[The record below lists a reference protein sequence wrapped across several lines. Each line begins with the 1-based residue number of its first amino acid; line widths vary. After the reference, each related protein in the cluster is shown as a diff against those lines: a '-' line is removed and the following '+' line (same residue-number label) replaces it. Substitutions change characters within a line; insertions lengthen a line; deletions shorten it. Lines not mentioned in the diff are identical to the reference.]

1 MSVDT
6 KLRHELE
13 QMDEKFNGDGMVQ
26 MLGMSTL
33 NWMNVDSSRQLMFN
47 SHIKQLLTLINPD
60 VPRIQTGFE
69 NTIGSYSNAYMK
81 LDGIWEV
88 KDIIKKFPELPNS
101 HIYTVVFYN
110 KKKDL
115 YEMIEA
121 PIAESLTEKFGYS
134 YNISRMDQMQV
145 GDKIKDEIIYKS
157 TSFDDQMNY
166 RMGKNATVFY
176 STSTDTLED
185 ALVVRKGWADSIRS
199 VEIDNVQVSINTNE
213 VPVNLYHDDKH
224 DYKAFPDIGEE
235 VNNSL
240 LCAIRMINN
249 EHLLYDF
256 QKSMMMTTMD
266 TDAEYYVS
274 KHAEVYDIDVY
285 YNGDKD
291 FPDNKFYQQLK
302 YYYDAGNE
310 YAKKLYNW
318 ANDIKKSGSNYTDNI
333 AHIRSRYMH
342 WSDKDYKWK
351 NKDRAFANMIVEF
364 KVRALVPLEYG
375 SKITGRF
382 GNKGVVAGIVNT
394 DKIDLE
400 RTLGEMLASN
410 TDLSP
415 DEIAKYTSNIQIV
428 DDARMPYADDRP
440 IDLLLNSSGAIRRL
454 NPGQLC
460 EVETNF
466 IGEEL
471 RKKICATESMKEKE
485 DMIFKFLDIIS
496 SDEASFFRKMY
507 DSYDSEV
514 LVNRYKFNFMA
525 EESKKAFIEDIEKNG
540 FYIVR
545 PPHKPILYKDVMALY
560 EAFPF
565 IKPIPLY
572 IDLFGIKH
580 RKVIK
585 EGVCGTQYVIVLK
598 QNSNKN
604 FSARST
610 FRVNRSNLPA
620 KDVTK
625 KTNRSSYARTPV
637 RLSEIY
643 NLFSSISGKTL
654 AEYNIFMRS
663 SPIGSKSLDRILSA
677 DGNPLKIKKLKV
689 RDNYT
694 NSNADI
700 LNARLKAIGLAIEFT
715 TLEDEEKK
723 YNPDTVVPMEFN
735 GYTIYD
741 KWSKHKMYEDIFR
754 IFNELNR
761 SIMMVESYRGEK
773 IDRIW
778 KHILSSKELKDKYPD
793 DFDEDA
799 VQAIKNA
806 TEHTMDSFVKVVE
819 EKTKELNKSSD
830 KESEVVKTP
839 ARRGRKPKKKYED
852 LVNEVLEE
860 NRRMTEEDSE
870 DYEDSPQND
879 ELIVDES

>member
-13 QMDEKFNGDGMVQ
+13 VMDEKFSGDNMVQ

-47 SHIKQLLTLINPD
+47 SHIKQLLTLVNPD

-69 NTIGSYSNAYMK
+69 NSIGAYSKAYKKME
-81 LDGIWEV
+81 GTWEV
-88 KDIIKKFPELPNS
+88 KDIIQKFPEIPNS

-110 KKKDL
+110 KKEDL

-121 PIAESLTEKFGYS
+121 PIAESLTEKFGYA
-134 YNISRMDQMQV
+134 YNISRMDNLKV

-166 RMGKNATVFY
+166 RLGKNATVFY

-199 VEIDNVQVSINTNE
+199 VEIDSVQVSVNTNE
-213 VPVNLYHDDKH
+213 VLVNLYGDSKN
-224 DYKAFPDIGEE
+224 YRTFPNIGEE
-235 VNNSL
+235 VNNAL
-240 LCAIRMINN
+240 LCAVRVINN
-249 EHLLYDF
+249 DHLLYDF
-256 QKSMMMTTMD
+256 QKNMMMTTMD

-291 FPDNKFYQQLK
+291 FPDNLFYQQIK
-302 YYYDAGNE
+302 YYYEAGNE
-310 YAKKLYNW
+310 YARKLYRW
-318 ANDIKKSGSNYTDNI
+318 ADDIKKSGSKYTDNI
-333 AHIRSRYMH
+333 THIRSRYMH
-342 WSDKDYKWK
+342 WNDKEYKWK
-351 NKDRAFANMIVEF
+351 NKDRAFANMIIQF

-382 GNKGVVAGIVNT
+382 GNKGVVSGIVDT
-394 DKIDLE
+394 DRIDLE

-415 DEIAKYTSNIQIV
+415 DEIAKYTSNIQVV
-428 DDARMPYADDRP
+428 DDERMPYADDRP

-471 RKKICATESMKEKE
+471 RKKICQTEGIEAKAELA
-485 DMIFKFLDIIS
+485 FKFLDIIS
-496 SDEASFFRKMY
+496 SKEATFFRNMY
-507 DSYDSEV
+507 EGYEKNV
-514 LVNRYKFNFMA
+514 LVNRHNFKFMA

-545 PPHKPILYKDVMALY
+545 PPHKPILYKDVMNLY

-580 RKVIK
+580 RKIIK
-585 EGVCGTQYVIVLK
+585 NGICGTQYVIILK

-643 NLFSSISGKTL
+643 NLFSSISGRTL

-700 LNARLKAIGLAIEFT
+700 LNARLKAIGLAIEFS
-715 TLEDEEKK
+715 TLEDEEKR
-723 YNPDTVVPMEFN
+723 YPPDTVVPMEFN

-741 KWSKHKMYEDIFR
+741 KWYKHNMYQDIFNMYNKMMR
-754 IFNELNR
+754 STTFIESYHGQKEEKCWNHIFNN
-761 SIMMVESYRGEK
+761 
-773 IDRIW
+773 
-778 KHILSSKELKDKYPD
+778 KELHEKYPD
-793 DFDEDA
+793 DFNEEA
-799 VQAIKNA
+799 VEAIKKA
-806 TEHTMDSFVKVVE
+806 TQQNLDEFMRILDENK
-819 EKTKELNKSSD
+819 KEVSKSSATSTEET
-830 KESEVVKTP
+830 KVPKK
-839 ARRGRKPKKKYED
+839 RGRKPKKKYEE
-852 LVNEVLEE
+852 LVNEVLEA
-860 NRRMTEEDSE
+860 NRQMEEEDAE
-870 DYEDSPQND
+870 DYEDSPQNS
-879 ELIVDES
+879 ELIEC

>member
-13 QMDEKFNGDGMVQ
+13 VMDEKFSGDNMVQ

-47 SHIKQLLTLINPD
+47 SHIKQLLTLVNPD

-69 NTIGSYSNAYMK
+69 NSIGAYSKAYKKME
-81 LDGIWEV
+81 GTWEV
-88 KDIIKKFPELPNS
+88 KDIIQKFPEIPNS

-110 KKKDL
+110 KKEDL

-121 PIAESLTEKFGYS
+121 PIAESLTEKFGYA
-134 YNISRMDQMQV
+134 YNISRMDNLKV

-166 RMGKNATVFY
+166 RLGKNATVFY

-199 VEIDNVQVSINTNE
+199 VEIDSVQVSVNTNE
-213 VPVNLYHDDKH
+213 VLVNLYGDSKN
-224 DYKAFPDIGEE
+224 YRTFPNIGEE
-235 VNNSL
+235 VNNAL
-240 LCAIRMINN
+240 LCAVRVINN
-249 EHLLYDF
+249 DHLLYDF
-256 QKSMMMTTMD
+256 QKNMMMTTMD

-285 YNGDKD
+285 YNGDKE
-291 FPDNKFYQQLK
+291 FPDNLFYQQIK
-302 YYYDAGNE
+302 YYYEAGNE
-310 YAKKLYNW
+310 YARKLYRW
-318 ANDIKKSGSNYTDNI
+318 ADDIKKSGSKYTDNI
-333 AHIRSRYMH
+333 THIRSRYMH
-342 WSDKDYKWK
+342 WNDKEYKWK
-351 NKDRAFANMIVEF
+351 NKDRAFANMIIQF

-382 GNKGVVAGIVNT
+382 GNKGVVSGIVDT
-394 DKIDLE
+394 DRIDLE

-415 DEIAKYTSNIQIV
+415 DEIAKYTSNIQVV
-428 DDARMPYADDRP
+428 DDERMPYADDRP

-471 RKKICATESMKEKE
+471 RKKICQTEGIEAKAELA
-485 DMIFKFLDIIS
+485 FKFLDIIS
-496 SDEASFFRKMY
+496 SKEATFFRNMY
-507 DSYDSEV
+507 EGYEKNV
-514 LVNRYKFNFMA
+514 LVNRHNFKFMA

-545 PPHKPILYKDVMALY
+545 PPHKPILYKDVMNLY

-580 RKVIK
+580 RKIIK
-585 EGVCGTQYVIVLK
+585 NGICGTQYVIILK

-643 NLFSSISGKTL
+643 NLFSSISGRTL

-700 LNARLKAIGLAIEFT
+700 LNARLKAIGLAIEFS
-715 TLEDEEKK
+715 TLEDEEKR
-723 YNPDTVVPMEFN
+723 YPPDTVVPMEFN

-741 KWSKHKMYEDIFR
+741 KWYKHNMYQDIFNMYNKMMR
-754 IFNELNR
+754 STTFIESYHGQKEEKCWNHIFNN
-761 SIMMVESYRGEK
+761 
-773 IDRIW
+773 
-778 KHILSSKELKDKYPD
+778 KELHEKYPD
-793 DFDEDA
+793 DFNEEA
-799 VQAIKNA
+799 VEAIKKA
-806 TEHTMDSFVKVVE
+806 TQQNLDEFMRILDENK
-819 EKTKELNKSSD
+819 KEVSKSSATSTEET
-830 KESEVVKTP
+830 KVPKK
-839 ARRGRKPKKKYED
+839 RGRKPKKKYEE
-852 LVNEVLEE
+852 LVNEVLEA
-860 NRRMTEEDSE
+860 NRQMEEEDAE
-870 DYEDSPQND
+870 DYEDSPQNS
-879 ELIVDES
+879 ELIEC

>member
-13 QMDEKFNGDGMVQ
+13 VMDEKFSGDNMVQ

-47 SHIKQLLTLINPD
+47 SHIKQLLTLVNPD

-69 NTIGSYSNAYMK
+69 NSIGAYSKAYKKME
-81 LDGIWEV
+81 GTWEV
-88 KDIIKKFPELPNS
+88 KDIIQKFPEIPNS

-110 KKKDL
+110 KKEDL

-121 PIAESLTEKFGYS
+121 PIAESLTEKFGYA
-134 YNISRMDQMQV
+134 YNISRMDNLKV

-166 RMGKNATVFY
+166 RLGKNATVFY

-199 VEIDNVQVSINTNE
+199 VEIDSVQVSVNTNE
-213 VPVNLYHDDKH
+213 VLVNLYGDSKN
-224 DYKAFPDIGEE
+224 YRTFPNIGEE
-235 VNNSL
+235 VNNAL
-240 LCAIRMINN
+240 LCAVRVINN
-249 EHLLYDF
+249 DHLLYDF
-256 QKSMMMTTMD
+256 QKNMMMTTMD

-291 FPDNKFYQQLK
+291 FPDNLFYQQIK
-302 YYYDAGNE
+302 YYYEAGNE
-310 YAKKLYNW
+310 YARKLYRW
-318 ANDIKKSGSNYTDNI
+318 ADDIKKSGSKYTDNI
-333 AHIRSRYMH
+333 THIRSRYMH
-342 WSDKDYKWK
+342 WNDKEYKWK
-351 NKDRAFANMIVEF
+351 NKDRAFANMIIQF

-382 GNKGVVAGIVNT
+382 GNKGVVSGIVDT
-394 DKIDLE
+394 DRIDLE

-415 DEIAKYTSNIQIV
+415 DEIAKYTSNIQVV
-428 DDARMPYADDRP
+428 DDERMPYADDRP

-471 RKKICATESMKEKE
+471 RKKICQTEGIEAKAELA
-485 DMIFKFLDIIS
+485 FKFLDIIS
-496 SDEASFFRKMY
+496 SKEATFFRNMY
-507 DSYDSEV
+507 EGYEKNV
-514 LVNRYKFNFMA
+514 LVNRHNFKFMA
-525 EESKKAFIEDIEKNG
+525 EDSKKAFIEDIEKNG

-545 PPHKPILYKDVMALY
+545 PPHKPILYKDVMNLY

-580 RKVIK
+580 RKIIK
-585 EGVCGTQYVIVLK
+585 NGICGTQYVIILK

-643 NLFSSISGKTL
+643 NLFSSISGRTL

-700 LNARLKAIGLAIEFT
+700 LNARLKAIGLAIEFS
-715 TLEDEEKK
+715 TLEDEEKR
-723 YNPDTVVPMEFN
+723 YPPDTVVPMEFN

-741 KWSKHKMYEDIFR
+741 KWYKHNMYQDIFNMYNKMMR
-754 IFNELNR
+754 STTFIESYHGQKEEKCWNHIFNN
-761 SIMMVESYRGEK
+761 
-773 IDRIW
+773 
-778 KHILSSKELKDKYPD
+778 KELHEKYPD
-793 DFDEDA
+793 DFNEEA
-799 VQAIKNA
+799 VEAIKKA
-806 TEHTMDSFVKVVE
+806 TQQNLDEFMRILDENK
-819 EKTKELNKSSD
+819 KEVSKSSATSTEET
-830 KESEVVKTP
+830 KVPKK
-839 ARRGRKPKKKYED
+839 RGRKPKKKYEE
-852 LVNEVLEE
+852 LVNEVLEA
-860 NRRMTEEDSE
+860 NRQMEEEDAE
-870 DYEDSPQND
+870 DYEDSPQNS
-879 ELIVDES
+879 ELIEC

>member
-13 QMDEKFNGDGMVQ
+13 VMDEKFSGDNMVQ

-47 SHIKQLLTLINPD
+47 SHIKQLLTLVNPD

-69 NTIGSYSNAYMK
+69 NSIGAYSKAYKKME
-81 LDGIWEV
+81 GTWEV
-88 KDIIKKFPELPNS
+88 KDIIQKFPEIPNS

-110 KKKDL
+110 KKEDL

-121 PIAESLTEKFGYS
+121 PIAESLTEKFGYA
-134 YNISRMDQMQV
+134 YNISRMDNLKV

-166 RMGKNATVFY
+166 RLGKNATVFY

-199 VEIDNVQVSINTNE
+199 VEIDSVQVSVNTNE
-213 VPVNLYHDDKH
+213 VLVNLYGDSKN
-224 DYKAFPDIGEE
+224 YRTFPNIGEE
-235 VNNSL
+235 VNNAL
-240 LCAIRMINN
+240 LCAVRVINN
-249 EHLLYDF
+249 DHLLYDF
-256 QKSMMMTTMD
+256 QKNMMMTTMD

-285 YNGDKD
+285 YNGDKE
-291 FPDNKFYQQLK
+291 FPDNLFYQQIK
-302 YYYDAGNE
+302 YYYEAGNE
-310 YAKKLYNW
+310 YARKLYRW
-318 ANDIKKSGSNYTDNI
+318 ADDIKKSGSKYTDNI
-333 AHIRSRYMH
+333 THIRSRYMH
-342 WSDKDYKWK
+342 WNDKEYKWK
-351 NKDRAFANMIVEF
+351 NKDRAFANMIIQF

-382 GNKGVVAGIVNT
+382 GNKGVVSGIVDT
-394 DKIDLE
+394 DRIDLE

-415 DEIAKYTSNIQIV
+415 DEIAKYTSNIQVV
-428 DDARMPYADDRP
+428 DDERMPYADDRP

-471 RKKICATESMKEKE
+471 RKKICQTEGIEAKAELA
-485 DMIFKFLDIIS
+485 FKFLDIIS
-496 SDEASFFRKMY
+496 SKEATFFRNMY
-507 DSYDSEV
+507 EGYEKNV
-514 LVNRYKFNFMA
+514 LVNRHNFKFMA
-525 EESKKAFIEDIEKNG
+525 EDSKKAFIEDIEKNG

-545 PPHKPILYKDVMALY
+545 PPHKPILYKDVMNLY

-580 RKVIK
+580 RKIIK
-585 EGVCGTQYVIVLK
+585 NGICGTQYVIILK

-643 NLFSSISGKTL
+643 NLFSSISGRTL

-700 LNARLKAIGLAIEFT
+700 LNARLKAIGLAIEFS
-715 TLEDEEKK
+715 TLEDEEKR
-723 YNPDTVVPMEFN
+723 YPPDTVVPMEFN

-741 KWSKHKMYEDIFR
+741 KWYKHNMYQDIFNMYNKMMR
-754 IFNELNR
+754 STTFIESYHGQKEEKCWNHIFNN
-761 SIMMVESYRGEK
+761 
-773 IDRIW
+773 
-778 KHILSSKELKDKYPD
+778 KELHEKYPD
-793 DFDEDA
+793 DFNEEA
-799 VQAIKNA
+799 VEAIKKA
-806 TEHTMDSFVKVVE
+806 TQQNLDEFMRILDENK
-819 EKTKELNKSSD
+819 KEVSKSSATSTEET
-830 KESEVVKTP
+830 KVPKK
-839 ARRGRKPKKKYED
+839 RGRKPKKKYEE
-852 LVNEVLEE
+852 LVNEVLEA
-860 NRRMTEEDSE
+860 NRQMEEEDAE
-870 DYEDSPQND
+870 DYEDSPQNS
-879 ELIVDES
+879 ELIEC

>member
-13 QMDEKFNGDGMVQ
+13 VMDEKFSGDNMVQ

-47 SHIKQLLTLINPD
+47 SHIKQLLTLVNPD

-69 NTIGSYSNAYMK
+69 NSIGAYSKAYKKME
-81 LDGIWEV
+81 GTWEV
-88 KDIIKKFPELPNS
+88 KDIIQKFPEIPNS

-110 KKKDL
+110 KKEDL

-121 PIAESLTEKFGYS
+121 PIAESLTEKFGYA
-134 YNISRMDQMQV
+134 YNISRMDNLKV

-166 RMGKNATVFY
+166 RLGKNATVFY

-199 VEIDNVQVSINTNE
+199 VEIDSVQVSVNTNE
-213 VPVNLYHDDKH
+213 VLVNLYGDSKN
-224 DYKAFPDIGEE
+224 YRTFPNIGEE
-235 VNNSL
+235 VNNAL
-240 LCAIRMINN
+240 LCAVRVINN
-249 EHLLYDF
+249 DHLLYDF
-256 QKSMMMTTMD
+256 QKNMMMTTMD

-285 YNGDKD
+285 YNGDKE
-291 FPDNKFYQQLK
+291 FPDNLFYQQIK
-302 YYYDAGNE
+302 YYYEAGNE
-310 YAKKLYNW
+310 YARKLYRW
-318 ANDIKKSGSNYTDNI
+318 ADDIKKSGSKYTDNI
-333 AHIRSRYMH
+333 THIRSRYMH
-342 WSDKDYKWK
+342 WNDKEYKWK
-351 NKDRAFANMIVEF
+351 NKDRAFANMIIQF

-382 GNKGVVAGIVNT
+382 GNKGVVSGIVDT
-394 DKIDLE
+394 DRIDLE

-415 DEIAKYTSNIQIV
+415 DEIAKYTSNIQVV
-428 DDARMPYADDRP
+428 DDERMPYADDRP

-471 RKKICATESMKEKE
+471 RKKICQTEGIEAKAELA
-485 DMIFKFLDIIS
+485 FKFLDIIS
-496 SDEASFFRKMY
+496 SKEATFFRNMY
-507 DSYDSEV
+507 EGYEKNV
-514 LVNRYKFNFMA
+514 LVNRHNFKFMA
-525 EESKKAFIEDIEKNG
+525 EDSKKAFIEDIEKNG

-545 PPHKPILYKDVMALY
+545 PPHKPILYKDVMNLY

-580 RKVIK
+580 RKIIK
-585 EGVCGTQYVIVLK
+585 NGICGTQYVIILK

-643 NLFSSISGKTL
+643 NLFSSISGRTL

-700 LNARLKAIGLAIEFT
+700 LNARLKAIGLAIEFS
-715 TLEDEEKK
+715 TLEDEEKR
-723 YNPDTVVPMEFN
+723 YPPDTVVPMEFN

-741 KWSKHKMYEDIFR
+741 KWYKHNMYQDIFNMYNKMMR
-754 IFNELNR
+754 STTFIESYHGQKEEKCWNHIFNN
-761 SIMMVESYRGEK
+761 
-773 IDRIW
+773 
-778 KHILSSKELKDKYPD
+778 KELHEKYPD
-793 DFDEDA
+793 DFNEEA
-799 VQAIKNA
+799 VEAIKKA
-806 TEHTMDSFVKVVE
+806 TQQNLDEFMRILDENKKEDS
-819 EKTKELNKSSD
+819 KSSATSTEEP
-830 KESEVVKTP
+830 KVPKK
-839 ARRGRKPKKKYED
+839 RGRKPKKKYEE
-852 LVNEVLEE
+852 LVNEVLEA
-860 NRRMTEEDSE
+860 NRQMEEEDAE
-870 DYEDSPQND
+870 DYEDSPQNS
-879 ELIVDES
+879 ELIEC

>member
-13 QMDEKFNGDGMVQ
+13 VMDEKFSGDNMVQ

-47 SHIKQLLTLINPD
+47 SHIKQLLTLVNPD

-69 NTIGSYSNAYMK
+69 NSIGAYSKAYKKME
-81 LDGIWEV
+81 GTWEV
-88 KDIIKKFPELPNS
+88 KDIIQKFPEIPNS

-110 KKKDL
+110 KKEDL

-121 PIAESLTEKFGYS
+121 PIAESLTEKFGYA
-134 YNISRMDQMQV
+134 YNISRMDNLKV

-166 RMGKNATVFY
+166 RLGKNATVFY

-199 VEIDNVQVSINTNE
+199 VEIDSVQVSVNTNE
-213 VPVNLYHDDKH
+213 VLVNLYGDSKN
-224 DYKAFPDIGEE
+224 YRTFPNIGEE
-235 VNNSL
+235 VNNAL
-240 LCAIRMINN
+240 LCAVRVINN
-249 EHLLYDF
+249 DHLLYDF
-256 QKSMMMTTMD
+256 QKNMMMTTMD

-285 YNGDKD
+285 YNGDKE
-291 FPDNKFYQQLK
+291 FPDNLFYQQIK
-302 YYYDAGNE
+302 YYYEAGNE
-310 YAKKLYNW
+310 YARKLYRW
-318 ANDIKKSGSNYTDNI
+318 ADDIKKSGSKYTDNI
-333 AHIRSRYMH
+333 THIRSRYMH
-342 WSDKDYKWK
+342 WNDKEYKWK
-351 NKDRAFANMIVEF
+351 NKDRAFANMIIQF

-382 GNKGVVAGIVNT
+382 GNKGVVSGIVDT
-394 DKIDLE
+394 DRIDLE

-415 DEIAKYTSNIQIV
+415 DEIAKYTSNIQVV
-428 DDARMPYADDRP
+428 DDERMPYADDRP

-471 RKKICATESMKEKE
+471 RKKICQTEGIEAKAELA
-485 DMIFKFLDIIS
+485 FKFLDIIS
-496 SDEASFFRKMY
+496 SKEATFFRNMY
-507 DSYDSEV
+507 EGYEKNV
-514 LVNRYKFNFMA
+514 LVNRHNFKFMA

-545 PPHKPILYKDVMALY
+545 PPHKPILYKDVMNLY

-580 RKVIK
+580 RKIIK
-585 EGVCGTQYVIVLK
+585 NGICGTQYVIILK

-643 NLFSSISGKTL
+643 NLFSSISGRTL

-700 LNARLKAIGLAIEFT
+700 LNARLKAIGLAIEFS
-715 TLEDEEKK
+715 TLEDEEKR
-723 YNPDTVVPMEFN
+723 YPPDTVVPMEFN

-741 KWSKHKMYEDIFR
+741 KWYKHSMYQDIFNMYNKMMR
-754 IFNELNR
+754 STTFIESYHGQKEEKCWNHIFNN
-761 SIMMVESYRGEK
+761 
-773 IDRIW
+773 
-778 KHILSSKELKDKYPD
+778 KELHEKYPD
-793 DFDEDA
+793 DFNEEA
-799 VQAIKNA
+799 VEAIKKA
-806 TEHTMDSFVKVVE
+806 TQQNLDEFMRILDENK
-819 EKTKELNKSSD
+819 KEVSKSSGTSTEET
-830 KESEVVKTP
+830 KVPKK
-839 ARRGRKPKKKYED
+839 RGRKPKKKYEE
-852 LVNEVLEE
+852 LVNEVLEA
-860 NRRMTEEDSE
+860 NRQMEEEDAE
-870 DYEDSPQND
+870 DYEDSPQNS
-879 ELIVDES
+879 ELIEC

>member
-13 QMDEKFNGDGMVQ
+13 VMDEKFSGDNMVQ

-47 SHIKQLLTLINPD
+47 SHIKQLLTLVNPD

-69 NTIGSYSNAYMK
+69 NSIGAYSKAYKKME
-81 LDGIWEV
+81 GTWEV
-88 KDIIKKFPELPNS
+88 KDIIQKFPEIPNS

-110 KKKDL
+110 KKEDL

-121 PIAESLTEKFGYS
+121 PIAESLTEKFGYA
-134 YNISRMDQMQV
+134 YNISRMDNLKV

-166 RMGKNATVFY
+166 RLGKNATVFY

-199 VEIDNVQVSINTNE
+199 VEIDSVQVSVNTNE
-213 VPVNLYHDDKH
+213 VLVNLYGDSKN
-224 DYKAFPDIGEE
+224 YRTFPNIGEE
-235 VNNSL
+235 VNNAL
-240 LCAIRMINN
+240 LCAVRVINN
-249 EHLLYDF
+249 DHLLYDF
-256 QKSMMMTTMD
+256 QKNMMMTTMD

-285 YNGDKD
+285 YNGDKE
-291 FPDNKFYQQLK
+291 FPDNLFYQQIK
-302 YYYDAGNE
+302 YYYEAGNE
-310 YAKKLYNW
+310 YARKLYRW
-318 ANDIKKSGSNYTDNI
+318 ADDIKKSGSKYTDNI
-333 AHIRSRYMH
+333 THIRSRYMH
-342 WSDKDYKWK
+342 WNDKEYKWK
-351 NKDRAFANMIVEF
+351 NKDRAFANMIIQF

-382 GNKGVVAGIVNT
+382 GNKGVVSGIVDT
-394 DKIDLE
+394 DRIDLE

-415 DEIAKYTSNIQIV
+415 DEIAKYTSNIQVV
-428 DDARMPYADDRP
+428 DDERMPYADDRP

-471 RKKICATESMKEKE
+471 RKKICQTEGIEAKAELA
-485 DMIFKFLDIIS
+485 FKFLDIIS
-496 SDEASFFRKMY
+496 SKEATFFRNMY
-507 DSYDSEV
+507 EGYEKNV
-514 LVNRYKFNFMA
+514 LVNRHNFKFMA
-525 EESKKAFIEDIEKNG
+525 EDSKKAFIEDIEKNG

-545 PPHKPILYKDVMALY
+545 PPHKPILYKDVMNLY

-580 RKVIK
+580 RKIIK
-585 EGVCGTQYVIVLK
+585 NGICGTQYVIILK

-643 NLFSSISGKTL
+643 NLFSSISGRTL

-700 LNARLKAIGLAIEFT
+700 LNARLKAIGLAIEFS
-715 TLEDEEKK
+715 TLEDEEKR
-723 YNPDTVVPMEFN
+723 YPPDTVVPMEFN

-741 KWSKHKMYEDIFR
+741 KWYKHNMYQDIFNMYNKMMR
-754 IFNELNR
+754 STTFIESYHGQKEEKCWNHIFNN
-761 SIMMVESYRGEK
+761 
-773 IDRIW
+773 
-778 KHILSSKELKDKYPD
+778 KELHEKYPD
-793 DFDEDA
+793 DFNEEA
-799 VQAIKNA
+799 VEAIKKA
-806 TEHTMDSFVKVVE
+806 TQQNLDEFMRILDENKKEASKNSATSTEETKVP
-819 EKTKELNKSSD
+819 KK
-830 KESEVVKTP
+830 
-839 ARRGRKPKKKYED
+839 RGRKPKKKYEE
-852 LVNEVLEE
+852 LVNEVLEA
-860 NRRMTEEDSE
+860 NRQMEEEDAE
-870 DYEDSPQND
+870 DYEDSPQNS
-879 ELIVDES
+879 ELIEC

>member
-13 QMDEKFNGDGMVQ
+13 VMDEKFSGDNMVQ

-47 SHIKQLLTLINPD
+47 SHIKQLLTLVNPD

-69 NTIGSYSNAYMK
+69 NSIGAYSKAYKKME
-81 LDGIWEV
+81 GTWEV
-88 KDIIKKFPELPNS
+88 KDIIQKFPEIPNS

-110 KKKDL
+110 KKEDL

-121 PIAESLTEKFGYS
+121 PIAESLTEKFGYA
-134 YNISRMDQMQV
+134 YNISRMDNLKI

-166 RMGKNATVFY
+166 RLGKNATVFY

-199 VEIDNVQVSINTNE
+199 VEIDSVQVSVNTNE
-213 VPVNLYHDDKH
+213 VLVNLYGDSKN
-224 DYKAFPDIGEE
+224 YRTFPNIGEE
-235 VNNSL
+235 VNNAL
-240 LCAIRMINN
+240 LCAVRVINN
-249 EHLLYDF
+249 DHLLYDF
-256 QKSMMMTTMD
+256 QKNMMMTTMD

-291 FPDNKFYQQLK
+291 FPDNLFYQQIK
-302 YYYDAGNE
+302 YYYEAGNE
-310 YAKKLYNW
+310 YARKLYRW
-318 ANDIKKSGSNYTDNI
+318 ADDIKKSGSKYTDNI
-333 AHIRSRYMH
+333 THIRSRYMH
-342 WSDKDYKWK
+342 WNDKEYKWK
-351 NKDRAFANMIVEF
+351 NKDRAFANMIIQF

-382 GNKGVVAGIVNT
+382 GNKGVVSGIVDT
-394 DKIDLE
+394 DRIDLE

-415 DEIAKYTSNIQIV
+415 DEIAKYTSNIQVV
-428 DDARMPYADDRP
+428 DDERMPYADDRP

-471 RKKICATESMKEKE
+471 RKKICQTDGIEAKAELA
-485 DMIFKFLDIIS
+485 FKFLDIIS
-496 SDEASFFRKMY
+496 SKEATFFRNMY
-507 DSYDSEV
+507 EGYEKNV
-514 LVNRYKFNFMA
+514 LVNRHNFKFMA

-545 PPHKPILYKDVMALY
+545 PPHKPILYKDVMNLY

-580 RKVIK
+580 RKIIK
-585 EGVCGTQYVIVLK
+585 NGICGTQYVIILK

-643 NLFSSISGKTL
+643 NLFSSISGRTL

-700 LNARLKAIGLAIEFT
+700 LNARLKAIGLAIEFS
-715 TLEDEEKK
+715 TLEDEEKR
-723 YNPDTVVPMEFN
+723 YPPDTVVPMEFN

-741 KWSKHKMYEDIFR
+741 KWYKHNMYQDIFNMYNKLMR
-754 IFNELNR
+754 STTFIESYHGQKEEKCWNHIFNN
-761 SIMMVESYRGEK
+761 
-773 IDRIW
+773 
-778 KHILSSKELKDKYPD
+778 KELHEKYPD
-793 DFDEDA
+793 DFNEEA
-799 VQAIKNA
+799 VEAIKKATQQNLDEFMRILDENKKEVSKNSSTTA
-806 TEHTMDSFVKVVE
+806 TEETKVP
-819 EKTKELNKSSD
+819 KK
-830 KESEVVKTP
+830 
-839 ARRGRKPKKKYED
+839 RGRKPKKKYEE
-852 LVNEVLEE
+852 LVNEVLEA
-860 NRRMTEEDSE
+860 NRQMEEEDAE
-870 DYEDSPQND
+870 DYEDSPQNS
-879 ELIVDES
+879 ELIEC

>member
-13 QMDEKFNGDGMVQ
+13 VMDEKFSGDNMVQ

-47 SHIKQLLTLINPD
+47 SHIKQLLTLVNPD

-69 NTIGSYSNAYMK
+69 NSIGAYSKAYKKME
-81 LDGIWEV
+81 GTWEV
-88 KDIIKKFPELPNS
+88 KDIIQKFPEIPNS

-110 KKKDL
+110 KKEDL

-121 PIAESLTEKFGYS
+121 PIAESLTEKFGYA
-134 YNISRMDQMQV
+134 YNISRMDNLKV
-145 GDKIKDEIIYKS
+145 GDKIKDEIIYKY

-166 RMGKNATVFY
+166 RLGKNATVFY

-199 VEIDNVQVSINTNE
+199 VEIDSVQVSVNTNE
-213 VPVNLYHDDKH
+213 VLVNLYGDSKN
-224 DYKAFPDIGEE
+224 YRTFPNIGEE
-235 VNNSL
+235 VNNAL
-240 LCAIRMINN
+240 LCAVRVINN
-249 EHLLYDF
+249 DHLLYDF
-256 QKSMMMTTMD
+256 QKNMMMTTMD

-291 FPDNKFYQQLK
+291 FPDNLFYQQIK
-302 YYYDAGNE
+302 YYYEAGNE
-310 YAKKLYNW
+310 YARKLYRW
-318 ANDIKKSGSNYTDNI
+318 ADDIKKSGSKYTDNI
-333 AHIRSRYMH
+333 THIRSRYMH
-342 WSDKDYKWK
+342 WNDKEYKWK
-351 NKDRAFANMIVEF
+351 NKDRAFANMIIQF

-382 GNKGVVAGIVNT
+382 GNKGVVSGIVDT
-394 DKIDLE
+394 DRIDLE

-415 DEIAKYTSNIQIV
+415 DEIAKYTSNIQVV
-428 DDARMPYADDRP
+428 DDERMPYADDRP

-471 RKKICATESMKEKE
+471 RKKICQTEGIEAKAELA
-485 DMIFKFLDIIS
+485 FKFLDIIS
-496 SDEASFFRKMY
+496 SKEATFFRNMY
-507 DSYDSEV
+507 EGYEKNV
-514 LVNRYKFNFMA
+514 LVNRHNFKFMA

-545 PPHKPILYKDVMALY
+545 PPHKPILYKDVMNLY

-580 RKVIK
+580 RKIIK
-585 EGVCGTQYVIVLK
+585 NGICGTQYVIILK

-643 NLFSSISGKTL
+643 NLFSSISGRTL

-700 LNARLKAIGLAIEFT
+700 LNARLKAIGLAIEFS
-715 TLEDEEKK
+715 TLEDEEKR
-723 YNPDTVVPMEFN
+723 YPPDTVVPMEFN

-741 KWSKHKMYEDIFR
+741 KWYKHNMYQDIFNMYNKMMR
-754 IFNELNR
+754 STTFIESYHGQKEEKCWNHIFNN
-761 SIMMVESYRGEK
+761 
-773 IDRIW
+773 
-778 KHILSSKELKDKYPD
+778 KELHEKYPD
-793 DFDEDA
+793 DFNEEA
-799 VQAIKNA
+799 VEAIKKA
-806 TEHTMDSFVKVVE
+806 TQQNLDEFMRILDENK
-819 EKTKELNKSSD
+819 KEVSKSSATSTEEP
-830 KESEVVKTP
+830 KVPKK
-839 ARRGRKPKKKYED
+839 RGRKPKKKYEE
-852 LVNEVLEE
+852 LVNEVLEA
-860 NRRMTEEDSE
+860 NRQMEEEDAE
-870 DYEDSPQND
+870 DYEDSPQNS
-879 ELIVDES
+879 ELIEC

>member
-13 QMDEKFNGDGMVQ
+13 VMDEKFSGDNMVQ

-47 SHIKQLLTLINPD
+47 SHIKQLLTLVNPD

-69 NTIGSYSNAYMK
+69 NSIGAYSKAYKKME
-81 LDGIWEV
+81 GTWEV
-88 KDIIKKFPELPNS
+88 KDIIQKFPEIPNS

-110 KKKDL
+110 KKEDL

-121 PIAESLTEKFGYS
+121 PIAESLTEKFGYA
-134 YNISRMDQMQV
+134 YNISRMDNLKV

-166 RMGKNATVFY
+166 RLGKNATVFY

-199 VEIDNVQVSINTNE
+199 VEIDSVQVSVNTNE
-213 VPVNLYHDDKH
+213 VLVNLYGDSKN
-224 DYKAFPDIGEE
+224 YRTFPNIGEE
-235 VNNSL
+235 VNNAL
-240 LCAIRMINN
+240 LCAVRVINN
-249 EHLLYDF
+249 DHLLYDF
-256 QKSMMMTTMD
+256 QKNMMMTTMD

-285 YNGDKD
+285 YNGDKE
-291 FPDNKFYQQLK
+291 FPDNLFYQQIK
-302 YYYDAGNE
+302 YYYEAGNE
-310 YAKKLYNW
+310 YARKLYRW
-318 ANDIKKSGSNYTDNI
+318 ADDIKKSGSNYTDNI
-333 AHIRSRYMH
+333 THIRSRYMH
-342 WSDKDYKWK
+342 WNDKEYKWK
-351 NKDRAFANMIVEF
+351 NKDRAFANMIIQF

-382 GNKGVVAGIVNT
+382 GNKGVVSGIVDT
-394 DKIDLE
+394 DRIDLE

-415 DEIAKYTSNIQIV
+415 DEIAKYTSNIQVV
-428 DDARMPYADDRP
+428 DDERMPYADDRP

-471 RKKICATESMKEKE
+471 RKKICQTEGIEAKAELA
-485 DMIFKFLDIIS
+485 FKFLDIIS
-496 SDEASFFRKMY
+496 SKEATFFRNMY
-507 DSYDSEV
+507 EGYEKNV
-514 LVNRYKFNFMA
+514 LVNRHNFKFMA
-525 EESKKAFIEDIEKNG
+525 EDSKKAFIEDIEKNG

-545 PPHKPILYKDVMALY
+545 PPHKPILYKDVMNLY

-580 RKVIK
+580 RKIIK
-585 EGVCGTQYVIVLK
+585 NGICGTQYVIILK

-643 NLFSSISGKTL
+643 NLFSSISGRTL

-700 LNARLKAIGLAIEFT
+700 LNARLKAIGLAIEFS
-715 TLEDEEKK
+715 TLEDEEKR
-723 YNPDTVVPMEFN
+723 YPPDTVVPMEFN

-741 KWSKHKMYEDIFR
+741 KWYKHNMYQDIFNMYNKMMR
-754 IFNELNR
+754 STTFIESYHGQKEEKCWNHIFNN
-761 SIMMVESYRGEK
+761 
-773 IDRIW
+773 
-778 KHILSSKELKDKYPD
+778 KELHEKYPD
-793 DFDEDA
+793 DFNEEA
-799 VQAIKNA
+799 VEAIKKA
-806 TEHTMDSFVKVVE
+806 TQQNLDEFMRILDENK
-819 EKTKELNKSSD
+819 KEVSKSSATSTEET
-830 KESEVVKTP
+830 KVPKK
-839 ARRGRKPKKKYED
+839 RGRKPKKKYEE
-852 LVNEVLEE
+852 LVNEVLEA
-860 NRRMTEEDSE
+860 NRQMEEEDAE
-870 DYEDSPQND
+870 DYEDSPQNS
-879 ELIVDES
+879 ELIEC

>member
-13 QMDEKFNGDGMVQ
+13 VMDEKFSGDNMVQ

-47 SHIKQLLTLINPD
+47 SHIKQLLTLVNPD

-69 NTIGSYSNAYMK
+69 NSIGAYSKAYKKME
-81 LDGIWEV
+81 GTWEV
-88 KDIIKKFPELPNS
+88 KDIIQKFPEIPNS

-110 KKKDL
+110 KKEDL

-121 PIAESLTEKFGYS
+121 PIAESLTEKFGYA
-134 YNISRMDQMQV
+134 YNISRMDNLKV

-166 RMGKNATVFY
+166 RLGKNATVFY

-199 VEIDNVQVSINTNE
+199 VEIDSVQVSVNTNE
-213 VPVNLYHDDKH
+213 VLVNLYGDSKN
-224 DYKAFPDIGEE
+224 YRTFPNIGEE
-235 VNNSL
+235 VNNAL
-240 LCAIRMINN
+240 LCAVRVINN
-249 EHLLYDF
+249 DHLLYDF
-256 QKSMMMTTMD
+256 QKNMMMTTMD

-291 FPDNKFYQQLK
+291 FPDNLFYQQIK
-302 YYYDAGNE
+302 YYYEAGNE
-310 YAKKLYNW
+310 YARKLYRW
-318 ANDIKKSGSNYTDNI
+318 ADDIKKSGSKYTDNI
-333 AHIRSRYMH
+333 THIRSRYMH
-342 WSDKDYKWK
+342 WNDKEYKWK
-351 NKDRAFANMIVEF
+351 NKDRAFANMIIQF

-382 GNKGVVAGIVNT
+382 GNKGVVSGIVDT
-394 DKIDLE
+394 DRIDLE

-415 DEIAKYTSNIQIV
+415 DEIAKYTSNIQVV
-428 DDARMPYADDRP
+428 DDERMPYADDRP

-471 RKKICATESMKEKE
+471 RKKICQTEGIEAKAELA
-485 DMIFKFLDIIS
+485 FKFLDIIS
-496 SDEASFFRKMY
+496 SKEATFFRNMY
-507 DSYDSEV
+507 EGYEKNV
-514 LVNRYKFNFMA
+514 LVNRHNFKFMA

-545 PPHKPILYKDVMALY
+545 PPHKPILYKDVMNLY

-580 RKVIK
+580 RKIIK
-585 EGVCGTQYVIVLK
+585 NGICGTQYVIILK

-643 NLFSSISGKTL
+643 NLFSSISGRTL

-700 LNARLKAIGLAIEFT
+700 LNARLKAIGLAIEFS
-715 TLEDEEKK
+715 TLEDEEKR
-723 YNPDTVVPMEFN
+723 YPPDTVVPMEFN

-741 KWSKHKMYEDIFR
+741 KWYKHNMYQDIFNMYNKMMR
-754 IFNELNR
+754 STTFIESYHGQKEEKCWNHIFNN
-761 SIMMVESYRGEK
+761 
-773 IDRIW
+773 
-778 KHILSSKELKDKYPD
+778 KELHEKYPD
-793 DFDEDA
+793 DFNEEA
-799 VQAIKNA
+799 MEAIKKA
-806 TEHTMDSFVKVVE
+806 TQQNLDEFMRILDENK
-819 EKTKELNKSSD
+819 KEVSKSSATSTEEM
-830 KESEVVKTP
+830 KVPKK
-839 ARRGRKPKKKYED
+839 RGRKPKKKYEE
-852 LVNEVLEE
+852 LVNEVLEA
-860 NRRMTEEDSE
+860 NRQMEEEDAE
-870 DYEDSPQND
+870 DYEDSPQNS
-879 ELIVDES
+879 ELIEC

>member
-13 QMDEKFNGDGMVQ
+13 QMDETFSGDNMVK

-47 SHIKQLLTLINPD
+47 SHIKQSLTLINPD

-69 NTIGSYSNAYMK
+69 NTIGRYSNAYMK
-81 LDGIWEV
+81 LDGVWEV
-88 KDIIKKFPELPNS
+88 KDIIHKFPENPNS

-121 PIAESLTEKFGYS
+121 PIAESLTEKFGYV
-134 YNISRMDQMQV
+134 YDITRMDHMQI
-145 GDKIKDEIIYKS
+145 GDKLKDEIIYKS

-199 VEIDNVQVSINTNE
+199 VEIDSVQVSINTNE
-213 VPVNLYHDDKH
+213 VPVNLYHDEANP
-224 DYKAFPDIGEE
+224 YKAFPDIGES
-235 VNNSL
+235 VNNAL
-240 LCAIRMINN
+240 LCATRVVNN
-249 EHLLYDF
+249 DHLLYDL
-256 QKSMMMTTMD
+256 QKKNMMSTMD

-274 KHAEVYDIDVY
+274 KHAQVYDIDVY

-291 FPDNKFYQQLK
+291 FPDNIFYKQIK
-302 YYYDAGNE
+302 YYYEACNE
-310 YAKKLYNW
+310 YARKLYNW

-333 AHIRSRYMH
+333 PHIRSRYMH
-342 WSDKDYKWK
+342 WNDPNYKWK
-351 NKDRAFANMIVEF
+351 NKERAFANMIIEF
-364 KVRALVPLEYG
+364 KVQALVPLEYG

-382 GNKGVVAGIVNT
+382 GNKGVVSGIVNT

-428 DDARMPYADDRP
+428 DDARMPYAEDRP

-471 RKKICATESMKEKE
+471 RKKICKAESMKEKE

-496 SDEASFFRKMY
+496 KDEATFFRKMY
-507 DSYDSEV
+507 DSFDSEL
-514 LVNRYKFNFMA
+514 LVNRHKFNFMG
-525 EESKKAFIEDIEKNG
+525 EESKKAFIEDIETNG

-545 PPHKPILYKDVMALY
+545 PPQKPILYKDVMALY
-560 EAFPF
+560 EAFPD

-580 RKVIK
+580 RKIIK
-585 EGVCGTQYVIVLK
+585 EGVCGTQYVIILK

-643 NLFSSISGKTL
+643 NLFSSISGRTL

-663 SPIGSKSLDRILSA
+663 SPLGSKSLDRILSA

-700 LNARLKAIGLAIEFT
+700 LNARFKGIGIAIEFST
-715 TLEDEEKK
+715 ADDEEKR
-723 YNPDTVVPMEFN
+723 YPPDTIVPMEFN

-741 KWSKHKMYEDIFR
+741 KWSKHKMYEDIFNT
-754 IFNELNR
+754 FNKLMR
-761 SIMMVESYRGEK
+761 STIMIETYHGEK
-773 IDRIW
+773 AKCAW
-778 KHILSSKELKDKYPD
+778 EYILNSKDLKEKYPE
-793 DFDEDA
+793 DFNEDA
-799 VQAIKNA
+799 VNMIKIA
-806 TEHTMDSFVKVVE
+806 TEQSLESFMKVVE
-819 EKTKELNKSSD
+819 ESKKVTAKMNSD
-830 KESEVVKTP
+830 EPEAPK
-839 ARRGRKPKKKYED
+839 RRGRKPKKKYED
-852 LVNEVLEE
+852 LVNEVLEA
-860 NRRMTEEDSE
+860 NRKMAEEDAE
-870 DYEDSPQND
+870 DYEEND
-879 ELIVDES
+879 IGSNLLLDET

>member
-13 QMDEKFNGDGMVQ
+13 VMDEKFSGDNMVQ

-47 SHIKQLLTLINPD
+47 SHIKQLLTLVNPD

-69 NTIGSYSNAYMK
+69 NSIGAYSKAYKKME
-81 LDGIWEV
+81 GTWEV
-88 KDIIKKFPELPNS
+88 KDIIQKFPEIPNS

-110 KKKDL
+110 KKEDL

-121 PIAESLTEKFGYS
+121 PIAESLTEKFGYA
-134 YNISRMDQMQV
+134 YNISRMDNLKV

-166 RMGKNATVFY
+166 RLGKNATVFY

-199 VEIDNVQVSINTNE
+199 VEIDSVQVSVNTNE
-213 VPVNLYHDDKH
+213 VLVNLYGDSKN
-224 DYKAFPDIGEE
+224 YRTFPNIGEE
-235 VNNSL
+235 VNNAL
-240 LCAIRMINN
+240 LCAVRVINN
-249 EHLLYDF
+249 DHLLYDF
-256 QKSMMMTTMD
+256 QKNMMMTTMD

-291 FPDNKFYQQLK
+291 FPDNLFYQQIK
-302 YYYDAGNE
+302 YYYEAGNE
-310 YAKKLYNW
+310 YARKLYRW
-318 ANDIKKSGSNYTDNI
+318 ADDIKKSGSKYTDNI
-333 AHIRSRYMH
+333 THIRSRYMH
-342 WSDKDYKWK
+342 WNDKEYKWK
-351 NKDRAFANMIVEF
+351 NKDRAFANMIIQF

-382 GNKGVVAGIVNT
+382 GNKGVVSGIVDT
-394 DKIDLE
+394 DRIDLE

-415 DEIAKYTSNIQIV
+415 DEIAKYTSNIQVV
-428 DDARMPYADDRP
+428 DDERMPYADDRP

-471 RKKICATESMKEKE
+471 RKKICQTEGIEAKAELA
-485 DMIFKFLDIIS
+485 FKFLDIIS
-496 SDEASFFRKMY
+496 SKEATFFRNMY
-507 DSYDSEV
+507 EGYEKNV
-514 LVNRYKFNFMA
+514 LVNRHNFKFMA

-545 PPHKPILYKDVMALY
+545 PPHKPILYKDVMNLY

-580 RKVIK
+580 RKIIK
-585 EGVCGTQYVIVLK
+585 NGICGTQYVIILK

-643 NLFSSISGKTL
+643 NLFSSISGRTL

-700 LNARLKAIGLAIEFT
+700 LNARLKAIGLAIEFS
-715 TLEDEEKK
+715 TLEDEEKR
-723 YNPDTVVPMEFN
+723 YPPDTVVPMEFN

-741 KWSKHKMYEDIFR
+741 KWYKHNMYQDIFNMYNKMMR
-754 IFNELNR
+754 STTFIESYHGQKEEKCWNHIFNN
-761 SIMMVESYRGEK
+761 
-773 IDRIW
+773 
-778 KHILSSKELKDKYPD
+778 KELHEKYPD
-793 DFDEDA
+793 DFNEEA
-799 VQAIKNA
+799 VEAIKKA
-806 TEHTMDSFVKVVE
+806 TQQNLDEFMRILDENKKEVSKNSGTSTEETKVP
-819 EKTKELNKSSD
+819 KK
-830 KESEVVKTP
+830 
-839 ARRGRKPKKKYED
+839 RGRKPKKKYEE
-852 LVNEVLEE
+852 LVNEVLEA
-860 NRRMTEEDSE
+860 NRQMEEEDAE
-870 DYEDSPQND
+870 DYDDSPQNS
-879 ELIVDES
+879 ELIEC

>member
-13 QMDEKFNGDGMVQ
+13 VMDEKFSGDNMVQ

-47 SHIKQLLTLINPD
+47 SHIKQLLTLVNPD

-69 NTIGSYSNAYMK
+69 NSIGAYSKAYKKME
-81 LDGIWEV
+81 GTWEV
-88 KDIIKKFPELPNS
+88 KDIIQKFPEIPNS

-110 KKKDL
+110 KKEDL

-121 PIAESLTEKFGYS
+121 PIAESLTEKFGYA
-134 YNISRMDQMQV
+134 YNISRMDNLKV

-166 RMGKNATVFY
+166 RLGKNATVFY

-199 VEIDNVQVSINTNE
+199 VEIDSVQVSVNTNE
-213 VPVNLYHDDKH
+213 VLVNLYGDSKN
-224 DYKAFPDIGEE
+224 YRTFPNIGEE
-235 VNNSL
+235 VNNAL
-240 LCAIRMINN
+240 LCAVRVINN
-249 EHLLYDF
+249 DHLLYDF
-256 QKSMMMTTMD
+256 QKNMMMTTMD

-285 YNGDKD
+285 YNGDKE
-291 FPDNKFYQQLK
+291 FPDNLFYQQIK
-302 YYYDAGNE
+302 YYYEAGNE
-310 YAKKLYNW
+310 YARKLYRW
-318 ANDIKKSGSNYTDNI
+318 ADDIKKSGSKYTDNI
-333 AHIRSRYMH
+333 THIRSRYMH
-342 WSDKDYKWK
+342 WNDKEYKWK
-351 NKDRAFANMIVEF
+351 NKDRAFANMIIQF

-382 GNKGVVAGIVNT
+382 GNKGVVSGIVDT
-394 DKIDLE
+394 DRIDLE

-415 DEIAKYTSNIQIV
+415 DEIAKYTSNIQVV
-428 DDARMPYADDRP
+428 DDERMPYADDRP

-471 RKKICATESMKEKE
+471 RKKICQTEGIEAKAELA
-485 DMIFKFLDIIS
+485 FKFLDIIS
-496 SDEASFFRKMY
+496 SKEATFFRNMY
-507 DSYDSEV
+507 EGYEKNV
-514 LVNRYKFNFMA
+514 LVNRHNFKFMA

-545 PPHKPILYKDVMALY
+545 PPHKPILYKDVMNLY

-580 RKVIK
+580 RKIIK
-585 EGVCGTQYVIVLK
+585 NGICGTQYVIILK

-643 NLFSSISGKTL
+643 NLFSSISGRTL

-700 LNARLKAIGLAIEFT
+700 LNARLKAIGLAIEFS
-715 TLEDEEKK
+715 TLEDEEKR
-723 YNPDTVVPMEFN
+723 YPPDTVVPMEFN

-741 KWSKHKMYEDIFR
+741 KWYKHNMYQDIFNMYNKMMR
-754 IFNELNR
+754 STTFIESYHGQKEEKCWNHIFNN
-761 SIMMVESYRGEK
+761 
-773 IDRIW
+773 
-778 KHILSSKELKDKYPD
+778 KELHEKYPD
-793 DFDEDA
+793 DFNEEA
-799 VQAIKNA
+799 VEAIKKA
-806 TEHTMDSFVKVVE
+806 TQQNLDEFMRILDENKKEVSKNSATSIEEPKVP
-819 EKTKELNKSSD
+819 KK
-830 KESEVVKTP
+830 
-839 ARRGRKPKKKYED
+839 RGRKPKKKYEE
-852 LVNEVLEE
+852 LVNEVLEA
-860 NRRMTEEDSE
+860 NRQMEEEDAE
-870 DYEDSPQND
+870 DYEDSPQNS
-879 ELIVDES
+879 ELIEC

>member
-13 QMDEKFNGDGMVQ
+13 VMDEKFSGDNMVQ

-47 SHIKQLLTLINPD
+47 SHIKQLLTLVNPD

-69 NTIGSYSNAYMK
+69 NSIGAYSKAYKKME
-81 LDGIWEV
+81 GTWEV
-88 KDIIKKFPELPNS
+88 KDIIQKFPEIPNS

-110 KKKDL
+110 KKEDL

-121 PIAESLTEKFGYS
+121 PIAESLTEKFGYA
-134 YNISRMDQMQV
+134 YNISRMDNLKV

-166 RMGKNATVFY
+166 RLGKNATVFY

-199 VEIDNVQVSINTNE
+199 VEIDSVQVSVNTNE
-213 VPVNLYHDDKH
+213 VLVNLYGDSKN
-224 DYKAFPDIGEE
+224 YRTFPNIGEE
-235 VNNSL
+235 VNNAL
-240 LCAIRMINN
+240 LCAVRVINN
-249 EHLLYDF
+249 DHLLYDF
-256 QKSMMMTTMD
+256 QKNMMMTTMD

-291 FPDNKFYQQLK
+291 FPDNLFYQQIK
-302 YYYDAGNE
+302 YYYEAGND
-310 YAKKLYNW
+310 YARKLYRW
-318 ANDIKKSGSNYTDNI
+318 ADDIKKSGSKYTDNI
-333 AHIRSRYMH
+333 THIRSRYMH
-342 WSDKDYKWK
+342 WNDKEYKWK
-351 NKDRAFANMIVEF
+351 NKDRAFANMIIQF

-382 GNKGVVAGIVNT
+382 GNKGVVSGIVDT
-394 DKIDLE
+394 DRIDLE

-415 DEIAKYTSNIQIV
+415 DEIAKYTSNIQVV
-428 DDARMPYADDRP
+428 DDERMPYADDRP

-471 RKKICATESMKEKE
+471 RKKICQTEGIEAKAELA
-485 DMIFKFLDIIS
+485 FKFLDIIS
-496 SDEASFFRKMY
+496 SKEATFFRNMY
-507 DSYDSEV
+507 EGYEKNV
-514 LVNRYKFNFMA
+514 LVNRHNFKFMA

-545 PPHKPILYKDVMALY
+545 PPHKPILYKDVMNLY

-580 RKVIK
+580 RKIIK
-585 EGVCGTQYVIVLK
+585 NGICGTQYVIILK

-604 FSARST
+604 FSAIST

-643 NLFSSISGKTL
+643 NLFSSISGRTL

-700 LNARLKAIGLAIEFT
+700 LNARLKAIGLAIEFS
-715 TLEDEEKK
+715 TLEDEEKR
-723 YNPDTVVPMEFN
+723 YPPDTVVPMEFN

-741 KWSKHKMYEDIFR
+741 KWYKHNMYQDIFNMYNKMMR
-754 IFNELNR
+754 STTFIESYHGQKEEKCWNHIFNN
-761 SIMMVESYRGEK
+761 
-773 IDRIW
+773 
-778 KHILSSKELKDKYPD
+778 KELHEKYLD
-793 DFDEDA
+793 DFNEEA
-799 VQAIKNA
+799 VEAIKKA
-806 TEHTMDSFVKVVE
+806 TQQNLDEFMRILDENK
-819 EKTKELNKSSD
+819 KEVSKSSATSTEEP
-830 KESEVVKTP
+830 KVPKK
-839 ARRGRKPKKKYED
+839 RGRKPKKKYEE
-852 LVNEVLEE
+852 LVNEVLEA
-860 NRRMTEEDSE
+860 NRQMEEEDAE
-870 DYEDSPQND
+870 DYEDSPQNS
-879 ELIVDES
+879 ELIEC

>member
-13 QMDEKFNGDGMVQ
+13 VMDEKFSGDNMVQ

-47 SHIKQLLTLINPD
+47 SHIKQLLTLVNPD

-69 NTIGSYSNAYMK
+69 NSIGAYSKAYKKME
-81 LDGIWEV
+81 GTWEV
-88 KDIIKKFPELPNS
+88 KDIIQKFPEIPNS

-110 KKKDL
+110 KKEDL

-121 PIAESLTEKFGYS
+121 PIAESLTEKFGYA
-134 YNISRMDQMQV
+134 YNISRMDNLKV

-166 RMGKNATVFY
+166 RLGKNATVFY

-199 VEIDNVQVSINTNE
+199 VEIDSVQVSVNTNE
-213 VPVNLYHDDKH
+213 VLVNLYGDSKN
-224 DYKAFPDIGEE
+224 YRTFPNIGEE
-235 VNNSL
+235 VNNAL
-240 LCAIRMINN
+240 LCAVRVINN
-249 EHLLYDF
+249 DHLLYDF
-256 QKSMMMTTMD
+256 QKNMMMTTMD

-291 FPDNKFYQQLK
+291 FPDNLFYQQIK
-302 YYYDAGNE
+302 YYYEAGNE
-310 YAKKLYNW
+310 YARKLYRW
-318 ANDIKKSGSNYTDNI
+318 ADDIKKSGSKYTDNI
-333 AHIRSRYMH
+333 THIRSRYMH
-342 WSDKDYKWK
+342 WNDKEYKWK
-351 NKDRAFANMIVEF
+351 NKDRAFANMIIQF

-382 GNKGVVAGIVNT
+382 GNKGVVSGIVDT
-394 DKIDLE
+394 DRIDLE

-415 DEIAKYTSNIQIV
+415 DEIAKYTSNIQVV
-428 DDARMPYADDRP
+428 DDERMPYADDRP

-471 RKKICATESMKEKE
+471 RKKICQTEGIEAKAELA
-485 DMIFKFLDIIS
+485 FKFLDIIS
-496 SDEASFFRKMY
+496 SKEATFFRNMY
-507 DSYDSEV
+507 EGYEKNV
-514 LVNRYKFNFMA
+514 LVNRHNFKFMA
-525 EESKKAFIEDIEKNG
+525 EDSKKAFIEDIEKNG

-545 PPHKPILYKDVMALY
+545 PPHKPILYKDVMNLY

-580 RKVIK
+580 RKIIK
-585 EGVCGTQYVIVLK
+585 NGICGTQYVIILK

-643 NLFSSISGKTL
+643 NLFSSISGRTL

-700 LNARLKAIGLAIEFT
+700 LNARLKAIGLAIEFS
-715 TLEDEEKK
+715 TLEDEEKR
-723 YNPDTVVPMEFN
+723 YPPDTVVPMEFN

-741 KWSKHKMYEDIFR
+741 KWYKHNMYQDIFNMYNKLMR
-754 IFNELNR
+754 STTFIESYHGQKEEKCWNHIFNN
-761 SIMMVESYRGEK
+761 
-773 IDRIW
+773 
-778 KHILSSKELKDKYPD
+778 KELHEKYPD
-793 DFDEDA
+793 DFNEEA
-799 VQAIKNA
+799 VEAIKKATQQNLDEFMRILDENKKEVSKNSSTTA
-806 TEHTMDSFVKVVE
+806 TEETKVP
-819 EKTKELNKSSD
+819 KK
-830 KESEVVKTP
+830 
-839 ARRGRKPKKKYED
+839 RGRKPKKKYEE
-852 LVNEVLEE
+852 LVNEVLEA
-860 NRRMTEEDSE
+860 NRQMEEEDAE
-870 DYEDSPQND
+870 DYEDSPQNS
-879 ELIVDES
+879 ELIEC

>member
-13 QMDEKFNGDGMVQ
+13 VMDEKFSGDNMVQ

-47 SHIKQLLTLINPD
+47 SHIKQLLTLVNPD

-69 NTIGSYSNAYMK
+69 NSIGAYSKAYKKME
-81 LDGIWEV
+81 GTWEV
-88 KDIIKKFPELPNS
+88 KDIIQKFPEIPNS

-110 KKKDL
+110 KKEDL

-121 PIAESLTEKFGYS
+121 PIAESLTEKFGYA
-134 YNISRMDQMQV
+134 YNISRMDNLKV

-166 RMGKNATVFY
+166 RLGKNATVFY

-199 VEIDNVQVSINTNE
+199 VEIDSVQVSVNTNE
-213 VPVNLYHDDKH
+213 VLVNLYGDSKN
-224 DYKAFPDIGEE
+224 YRTFPNIGEE
-235 VNNSL
+235 VNNAL
-240 LCAIRMINN
+240 LCAVRVINN
-249 EHLLYDF
+249 DHLLYDF
-256 QKSMMMTTMD
+256 QKNMMMTTMD

-285 YNGDKD
+285 YNGDKE
-291 FPDNKFYQQLK
+291 FPDNLFYQQIK
-302 YYYDAGNE
+302 YYYEAGNE
-310 YAKKLYNW
+310 YARKLYRW
-318 ANDIKKSGSNYTDNI
+318 ADDIKKSGSKYTDNI
-333 AHIRSRYMH
+333 THIRSRYMH
-342 WSDKDYKWK
+342 WNDKEYKWK
-351 NKDRAFANMIVEF
+351 NKDRAFANMIIQF

-382 GNKGVVAGIVNT
+382 GNKGVVSGIVDT
-394 DKIDLE
+394 DRIDLE

-415 DEIAKYTSNIQIV
+415 DEIAKYTSNIQVV
-428 DDARMPYADDRP
+428 DDERMPYADDRP

-471 RKKICATESMKEKE
+471 RKKICQTEGLEAKAELA
-485 DMIFKFLDIIS
+485 FKFLDIIS
-496 SDEASFFRKMY
+496 SKEATFFRNMY
-507 DSYDSEV
+507 DGYEKNI
-514 LVNRYKFNFMA
+514 LVNRHNFKFMA

-545 PPHKPILYKDVMALY
+545 PPHKPILYKDVMNLY

-580 RKVIK
+580 RKIIK
-585 EGVCGTQYVIVLK
+585 NGICGTQYVIILK

-643 NLFSSISGKTL
+643 NLFSSISGRTL

-700 LNARLKAIGLAIEFT
+700 LNARLKAIGLAIEFS
-715 TLEDEEKK
+715 TLEDEEKR
-723 YNPDTVVPMEFN
+723 YPPDTVVPMEFN

-741 KWSKHKMYEDIFR
+741 KWYKHNMYQDIFNMYNKLMR
-754 IFNELNR
+754 STTFIESYHGQKEEKCWNHIFNN
-761 SIMMVESYRGEK
+761 
-773 IDRIW
+773 
-778 KHILSSKELKDKYPD
+778 KELHEKYPD
-793 DFDEDA
+793 DFNEEA
-799 VQAIKNA
+799 VEAIKKATQQNLDEFMRILDENKKEVSKNSSTTA
-806 TEHTMDSFVKVVE
+806 TEETKVP
-819 EKTKELNKSSD
+819 KK
-830 KESEVVKTP
+830 
-839 ARRGRKPKKKYED
+839 RGRKPKKKYEE
-852 LVNEVLEE
+852 LVNEVLEA
-860 NRRMTEEDSE
+860 NRQMEEEDAE
-870 DYEDSPQND
+870 DYEDSPQNS
-879 ELIVDES
+879 ELIEC

>member
-13 QMDEKFNGDGMVQ
+13 VMDEKFSGDNMVQ

-47 SHIKQLLTLINPD
+47 SHIKQLLTLVNPD

-69 NTIGSYSNAYMK
+69 NSIGAYSKAYKKME
-81 LDGIWEV
+81 GTWEV
-88 KDIIKKFPELPNS
+88 KDIIQKFPEIPNS

-110 KKKDL
+110 KKEDL

-121 PIAESLTEKFGYS
+121 PIAESLTEKFGYA
-134 YNISRMDQMQV
+134 YNISRMDNLKV

-166 RMGKNATVFY
+166 RLGKNATVFY

-199 VEIDNVQVSINTNE
+199 VEIDSVQVSVNTNE
-213 VPVNLYHDDKH
+213 VLVNLYGDSKN
-224 DYKAFPDIGEE
+224 YRTFPNIGEE
-235 VNNSL
+235 VNNAL
-240 LCAIRMINN
+240 LCAVRVINN
-249 EHLLYDF
+249 DHLLYDF
-256 QKSMMMTTMD
+256 QKNMMMTTMD

-291 FPDNKFYQQLK
+291 FPDNLFYQQIK
-302 YYYDAGNE
+302 YYYEAGNE
-310 YAKKLYNW
+310 YARKLYRW
-318 ANDIKKSGSNYTDNI
+318 ADDIKKSGSNYTDNI
-333 AHIRSRYMH
+333 THIRSRYMH
-342 WSDKDYKWK
+342 WNDKEYKWK
-351 NKDRAFANMIVEF
+351 NKDRAFANMIIQF

-382 GNKGVVAGIVNT
+382 GNKGVVSGIVDT
-394 DKIDLE
+394 DRIDLE

-415 DEIAKYTSNIQIV
+415 DEIAKYTSNIQVV
-428 DDARMPYADDRP
+428 DDERMPYADDRP

-471 RKKICATESMKEKE
+471 RKKICQTEGIEAKAELA
-485 DMIFKFLDIIS
+485 FKFLDIIS
-496 SDEASFFRKMY
+496 SKEATFFRNMY
-507 DSYDSEV
+507 EGYEKNV
-514 LVNRYKFNFMA
+514 LVNRHNFKFMA
-525 EESKKAFIEDIEKNG
+525 EDSKKAFIEDIEKNG

-545 PPHKPILYKDVMALY
+545 PPHKPILYKDVMNLY

-580 RKVIK
+580 RKIIK
-585 EGVCGTQYVIVLK
+585 NGICGTQYVIILK

-643 NLFSSISGKTL
+643 NLFSSISGRTL

-700 LNARLKAIGLAIEFT
+700 LNARLKAIGLAIEFS
-715 TLEDEEKK
+715 TLEDEEKR
-723 YNPDTVVPMEFN
+723 YPPDTVVPMEFN

-741 KWSKHKMYEDIFR
+741 KWYKHNMYQDIFNMYNKMMR
-754 IFNELNR
+754 STTFIESYHGQKEEKCWNHIFNN
-761 SIMMVESYRGEK
+761 
-773 IDRIW
+773 
-778 KHILSSKELKDKYPD
+778 KELHEKYPD
-793 DFDEDA
+793 DFNEEA
-799 VQAIKNA
+799 VEAIKKA
-806 TEHTMDSFVKVVE
+806 TQQNLDEFMRILDENK
-819 EKTKELNKSSD
+819 KEVSKSSATSTEET
-830 KESEVVKTP
+830 KVPKK
-839 ARRGRKPKKKYED
+839 RGRKPKKKYEE
-852 LVNEVLEE
+852 LVNEVLEA
-860 NRRMTEEDSE
+860 NRQMEEEDAE
-870 DYEDSPQND
+870 DYEDSPQNS
-879 ELIVDES
+879 ELIEC

>member
-13 QMDEKFNGDGMVQ
+13 VMDEKFSGDNMVQ

-47 SHIKQLLTLINPD
+47 SHIKQLLTLVNPD

-69 NTIGSYSNAYMK
+69 NSIGVYSKAYKKME
-81 LDGIWEV
+81 GTWEV
-88 KDIIKKFPELPNS
+88 KDIIQKFPEIPNS

-110 KKKDL
+110 KKEDL

-121 PIAESLTEKFGYS
+121 PIAESLTEKFGYA
-134 YNISRMDQMQV
+134 YNISRMDNLKV

-166 RMGKNATVFY
+166 RLGKNATVFY

-199 VEIDNVQVSINTNE
+199 VEIDSVQVSVNTNE
-213 VPVNLYHDDKH
+213 VLVNLYGDSKN
-224 DYKAFPDIGEE
+224 YRTFPNIGEE
-235 VNNSL
+235 VNNAL
-240 LCAIRMINN
+240 LCAVRVINN
-249 EHLLYDF
+249 DHLLYDF
-256 QKSMMMTTMD
+256 QKNMMMTTMD

-291 FPDNKFYQQLK
+291 FPDNLFYQQIK

-310 YAKKLYNW
+310 YARKLYRW
-318 ANDIKKSGSNYTDNI
+318 ADGIKKSGSKYTDNI
-333 AHIRSRYMH
+333 THIRSRYMH
-342 WSDKDYKWK
+342 WNDKEYKWK
-351 NKDRAFANMIVEF
+351 NKDRAFANMIIQF

-382 GNKGVVAGIVNT
+382 GNKGVVSGIVDT
-394 DKIDLE
+394 DRIDLE

-415 DEIAKYTSNIQIV
+415 DEIAKYTSNIQVV
-428 DDARMPYADDRP
+428 DDERMPYADDRP

-471 RKKICATESMKEKE
+471 RKKICQTEGIEAKAELA
-485 DMIFKFLDIIS
+485 FKFLDIIS
-496 SDEASFFRKMY
+496 SKEATFFRNMY
-507 DSYDSEV
+507 EGYEKNV
-514 LVNRYKFNFMA
+514 LVNRHKFKFMA

-545 PPHKPILYKDVMALY
+545 PPHKPILYKDVMNLY

-580 RKVIK
+580 RKIIK
-585 EGVCGTQYVIVLK
+585 NGICGTQYVIILK

-643 NLFSSISGKTL
+643 NLFSSISGRTL

-700 LNARLKAIGLAIEFT
+700 LNARLKAIGLAIEFS
-715 TLEDEEKK
+715 TLEDEEKR
-723 YNPDTVVPMEFN
+723 YPPDTVVPMEFN

-741 KWSKHKMYEDIFR
+741 KWYKHNMYQDIFNMYNKMMR
-754 IFNELNR
+754 STTFIESYHGQKEEKCWNHIFNN
-761 SIMMVESYRGEK
+761 
-773 IDRIW
+773 
-778 KHILSSKELKDKYPD
+778 KELHEKYPD
-793 DFDEDA
+793 DFNEEA
-799 VQAIKNA
+799 VEAIKKA
-806 TEHTMDSFVKVVE
+806 TQQNLDEFMRILDENKKEVSKNSATSTEEPKVP
-819 EKTKELNKSSD
+819 KK
-830 KESEVVKTP
+830 
-839 ARRGRKPKKKYED
+839 RGRKPKKKYEE
-852 LVNEVLEE
+852 LVNEVLEA
-860 NRRMTEEDSE
+860 NRQMEEEDAE
-870 DYEDSPQND
+870 DYEDSPQNS
-879 ELIVDES
+879 ELIEC

>member
-13 QMDEKFNGDGMVQ
+13 VMDEKFSGDNMVQ

-47 SHIKQLLTLINPD
+47 SHIKQLLTLVNPD

-69 NTIGSYSNAYMK
+69 NTIGKYSNAYMK
-81 LDGIWEV
+81 LEGTWEV

-110 KKKDL
+110 KKRDL

-121 PIAESLTEKFGYS
+121 PIAESLTEKFGYA
-134 YNISRMDQMQV
+134 YNISRMDEMNV

-166 RMGKNATVFY
+166 RVGKNATVFY

-199 VEIDNVQVSINTNE
+199 VEIDDVQVSVNTNE
-213 VPVNLYHDDKH
+213 VLVNLYGDNKH
-224 DYKAFPDIGEE
+224 YRTFPNIGEE

-240 LCAIRMINN
+240 LCAVRVVNN
-249 EHLLYDF
+249 DHLLYDF
-256 QKSMMMTTMD
+256 QKKNMMTTMD

-291 FPDNKFYQQLK
+291 FPDNLFYQQIK
-302 YYYDAGNE
+302 YYYEAGNE
-310 YAKKLYNW
+310 YARKLYRW
-318 ANDIKKSGSNYTDNI
+318 ADDIKKSGSNYTDNVS
-333 AHIRSRYMH
+333 HIRSRYMH
-342 WSDKDYKWK
+342 WNDREYKWK
-351 NKDRAFANMIVEF
+351 NKDRAFANMIIQF

-382 GNKGVVAGIVNT
+382 GNKGVVSGIVNT
-394 DKIDLE
+394 DRIDLE

-415 DEIAKYTSNIQIV
+415 DEIAKYTSNIQV
-428 DDARMPYADDRP
+428 VEDERMPYADDRP

-466 IGEEL
+466 IGEEV
-471 RKKICATESMKEKE
+471 RKKICQTEGLEAKAE
-485 DMIFKFLDIIS
+485 IAFKFLDIIS
-496 SDEASFFRKMY
+496 KDEATFFRKMY
-507 DSYDSEV
+507 DDFDKNV
-514 LVNRYKFNFMA
+514 LVNRYRFNFMA
-525 EESKKAFIEDIEKNG
+525 PDSKKAFIEDIEKNG

-545 PPHKPILYKDVMALY
+545 PPQKPILYKDVMALY

-565 IKPIPLY
+565 VKPIPLY

-580 RKVIK
+580 RKIIK
-585 EGVCGTQYVIVLK
+585 NGICGTQYVIILK

-700 LNARLKAIGLAIEFT
+700 LNARLKSIGVAIEFS
-715 TLEDEEKK
+715 TLDDEEKR
-723 YNPDTVVPMEFN
+723 YPPDTVVPMEFN

-741 KWSKHKMYEDIFR
+741 KWSKHKMYQDIF
-754 IFNELNR
+754 NMYNKLMR
-761 SIMMVESYRGEK
+761 SVDMIESYRGQK
-773 IDRIW
+773 SDKCW
-778 KHILSSKELKDKYPD
+778 KYILNNKELHEKYPD
-793 DFDEDA
+793 DFNDEA
-799 VQAIKNA
+799 VEAIKKA
-806 TEHTMDSFVKVVE
+806 TQQNLDELMKILEDNKKTTMKEFGKTTD
-819 EKTKELNKSSD
+819 EKPTKK
-830 KESEVVKTP
+830 
-839 ARRGRKPKKKYED
+839 RGRKPKKKPDEI
-852 LVNEVLEE
+852 VKEVLEANAKME
-860 NRRMTEEDSE
+860 EEDAE
-870 DYEDSPQND
+870 DYEDSPQNV
-879 ELIVDES
+879 EMIEC

>member
-1 MSVDT
+1 
-6 KLRHELE
+6 
-13 QMDEKFNGDGMVQ
+13 
-26 MLGMSTL
+26 
-33 NWMNVDSSRQLMFN
+33 
-47 SHIKQLLTLINPD
+47 
-60 VPRIQTGFE
+60 
-69 NTIGSYSNAYMK
+69 
-81 LDGIWEV
+81 
-88 KDIIKKFPELPNS
+88 
-101 HIYTVVFYN
+101 
-110 KKKDL
+110 
-115 YEMIEA
+115 
-121 PIAESLTEKFGYS
+121 
-134 YNISRMDQMQV
+134 
-145 GDKIKDEIIYKS
+145 
-157 TSFDDQMNY
+157 
-166 RMGKNATVFY
+166 
-176 STSTDTLED
+176 
-185 ALVVRKGWADSIRS
+185 
-199 VEIDNVQVSINTNE
+199 
-213 VPVNLYHDDKH
+213 
-224 DYKAFPDIGEE
+224 
-235 VNNSL
+235 
-240 LCAIRMINN
+240 
-249 EHLLYDF
+249 
-256 QKSMMMTTMD
+256 
-266 TDAEYYVS
+266 
-274 KHAEVYDIDVY
+274 
-285 YNGDKD
+285 
-291 FPDNKFYQQLK
+291 
-302 YYYDAGNE
+302 
-310 YAKKLYNW
+310 
-318 ANDIKKSGSNYTDNI
+318 
-333 AHIRSRYMH
+333 
-342 WSDKDYKWK
+342 
-351 NKDRAFANMIVEF
+351 
-364 KVRALVPLEYG
+364 
-375 SKITGRF
+375 
-382 GNKGVVAGIVNT
+382 
-394 DKIDLE
+394 
-400 RTLGEMLASN
+400 
-410 TDLSP
+410 
-415 DEIAKYTSNIQIV
+415 
-428 DDARMPYADDRP
+428 
-440 IDLLLNSSGAIRRL
+440 
-454 NPGQLC
+454 
-460 EVETNF
+460 
-466 IGEEL
+466 
-471 RKKICATESMKEKE
+471 
-485 DMIFKFLDIIS
+485 
-496 SDEASFFRKMY
+496 
-507 DSYDSEV
+507 
-514 LVNRYKFNFMA
+514 
-525 EESKKAFIEDIEKNG
+525 
-540 FYIVR
+540 
-545 PPHKPILYKDVMALY
+545 MALY

-860 NRRMTEEDSE
+860 NRRMAEEDSE

>member
-13 QMDEKFNGDGMVQ
+13 VMDEKFSGDNMVQ

-47 SHIKQLLTLINPD
+47 SHIKQLLTLVNPD

-69 NTIGSYSNAYMK
+69 NSIGAYSKAYKKME
-81 LDGIWEV
+81 GTWEV
-88 KDIIKKFPELPNS
+88 KDIIQKFPEIPNS

-110 KKKDL
+110 KKEDL

-121 PIAESLTEKFGYS
+121 PIAESLTEKFGYA
-134 YNISRMDQMQV
+134 YNISRMDNLKV

-166 RMGKNATVFY
+166 RLGKNATVFY

-199 VEIDNVQVSINTNE
+199 VEIDSVQVSINTNE
-213 VPVNLYHDDKH
+213 VLVNLYGDSKN
-224 DYKAFPDIGEE
+224 YRTFPNIGEE
-235 VNNSL
+235 VNNAL
-240 LCAIRMINN
+240 LCAVRVINN
-249 EHLLYDF
+249 DHLLYDF
-256 QKSMMMTTMD
+256 QKNMMMTTMD

-285 YNGDKD
+285 YNGDKE
-291 FPDNKFYQQLK
+291 FPDNLFYQQIK
-302 YYYDAGNE
+302 YYYEAGNE
-310 YAKKLYNW
+310 YARKLYRW
-318 ANDIKKSGSNYTDNI
+318 ADDIKKSGSKYTDNI
-333 AHIRSRYMH
+333 THIRSRYMH
-342 WSDKDYKWK
+342 WNDKEYKWK
-351 NKDRAFANMIVEF
+351 NKDRAFANMIIQF

-382 GNKGVVAGIVNT
+382 GNKGVVSGIVDT
-394 DKIDLE
+394 DRIDLE

-415 DEIAKYTSNIQIV
+415 DEIAKYTSNIQVV
-428 DDARMPYADDRP
+428 DDERMPYADDRP

-471 RKKICATESMKEKE
+471 RKKICQTEGIEAKAELA
-485 DMIFKFLDIIS
+485 FKFLDIIS
-496 SDEASFFRKMY
+496 SKEATFFRNMY
-507 DSYDSEV
+507 EGYEKNV
-514 LVNRYKFNFMA
+514 LVNRHNFKFMA

-545 PPHKPILYKDVMALY
+545 PPHKPILYKDVMNLY

-580 RKVIK
+580 RKIIK
-585 EGVCGTQYVIVLK
+585 NGICGTQYVIILK

-643 NLFSSISGKTL
+643 NLFSSISGRTL

-700 LNARLKAIGLAIEFT
+700 LNARLKAIGLAIEFS
-715 TLEDEEKK
+715 TLEDEEKR
-723 YNPDTVVPMEFN
+723 YPPDTVVPMEFN

-741 KWSKHKMYEDIFR
+741 KWYKHNMYQDIFNMYNKMMR
-754 IFNELNR
+754 STTFIESYHGQKEEKCWNHIFNN
-761 SIMMVESYRGEK
+761 
-773 IDRIW
+773 
-778 KHILSSKELKDKYPD
+778 KELHEKYPD
-793 DFDEDA
+793 DFNEEA
-799 VQAIKNA
+799 VEAIKKA
-806 TEHTMDSFVKVVE
+806 TQQNLDEFMRILDENKKEVSKNSATSTEEPKVP
-819 EKTKELNKSSD
+819 KK
-830 KESEVVKTP
+830 
-839 ARRGRKPKKKYED
+839 RGRKPKKKYEE
-852 LVNEVLEE
+852 LVNEVLEA
-860 NRRMTEEDSE
+860 NRQMEEEDAE
-870 DYEDSPQND
+870 DYEDSPQNS
-879 ELIVDES
+879 ELIEC

>member
-13 QMDEKFNGDGMVQ
+13 VMDEKFSGDNMVQ

-47 SHIKQLLTLINPD
+47 SHIKQLLTLVNPD

-69 NTIGSYSNAYMK
+69 NSIGAYSKAYKKME
-81 LDGIWEV
+81 GTWEV
-88 KDIIKKFPELPNS
+88 KDIIQKFPEIPNS

-110 KKKDL
+110 KKEDL

-121 PIAESLTEKFGYS
+121 PIAESLTEKFGYA
-134 YNISRMDQMQV
+134 YNISRMDNLKV

-166 RMGKNATVFY
+166 RLGKNATVFY

-199 VEIDNVQVSINTNE
+199 VEIDSVQVSVNTNE
-213 VPVNLYHDDKH
+213 VLVNLYGDSKN
-224 DYKAFPDIGEE
+224 YRTFPNIGEE
-235 VNNSL
+235 VNNAL
-240 LCAIRMINN
+240 LCAVRVINN
-249 EHLLYDF
+249 DHLLYDF
-256 QKSMMMTTMD
+256 QKNMMMTTMD

-291 FPDNKFYQQLK
+291 FPDNLFYQQIK
-302 YYYDAGNE
+302 YYYEAGNE
-310 YAKKLYNW
+310 YARKLYRW
-318 ANDIKKSGSNYTDNI
+318 ADDIKKSGSKYTDNI
-333 AHIRSRYMH
+333 THIRSRYMH
-342 WSDKDYKWK
+342 WNDKEYKWK
-351 NKDRAFANMIVEF
+351 NKDRAFANMIIQF

-382 GNKGVVAGIVNT
+382 GNKGVVSGIVDT
-394 DKIDLE
+394 DRIDLE

-415 DEIAKYTSNIQIV
+415 DEIAKYTSNIQVV
-428 DDARMPYADDRP
+428 DDERMPYADDRP

-471 RKKICATESMKEKE
+471 RKKICQTEGIEAKAELA
-485 DMIFKFLDIIS
+485 FKFLDIIS
-496 SDEASFFRKMY
+496 SKEATFFRNMY
-507 DSYDSEV
+507 EGYEKNV
-514 LVNRYKFNFMA
+514 LVNRHNFKFMA

-545 PPHKPILYKDVMALY
+545 PPHKPILYKDVMNLY

-580 RKVIK
+580 RKIIK
-585 EGVCGTQYVIVLK
+585 NGICGTQYVIILK

-643 NLFSSISGKTL
+643 NLFSSISGRTL

-700 LNARLKAIGLAIEFT
+700 LNARLKAIGLAIEFS
-715 TLEDEEKK
+715 TLEDEEKR
-723 YNPDTVVPMEFN
+723 YPPDTVVPMEFN

-741 KWSKHKMYEDIFR
+741 KWYKHNMYQDIFNMYNKMMR
-754 IFNELNR
+754 STTFIESYHGQKEEKCWNHIFNN
-761 SIMMVESYRGEK
+761 
-773 IDRIW
+773 
-778 KHILSSKELKDKYPD
+778 KELHEKYPD
-793 DFDEDA
+793 DFNEEA
-799 VQAIKNA
+799 VEAIKKA
-806 TEHTMDSFVKVVE
+806 TQQNLDEFMRILDENK
-819 EKTKELNKSSD
+819 KEVSKSSGTSTEET
-830 KESEVVKTP
+830 KVPKK
-839 ARRGRKPKKKYED
+839 RGRKPKKKYEE
-852 LVNEVLEE
+852 LVNEVLEA
-860 NRRMTEEDSE
+860 NRQMEEEDAE
-870 DYEDSPQND
+870 DYEDSPQNS
-879 ELIVDES
+879 ELIEC